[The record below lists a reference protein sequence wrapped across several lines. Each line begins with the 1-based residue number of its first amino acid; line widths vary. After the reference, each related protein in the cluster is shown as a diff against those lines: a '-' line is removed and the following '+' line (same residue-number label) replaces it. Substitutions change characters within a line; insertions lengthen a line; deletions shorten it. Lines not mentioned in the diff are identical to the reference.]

1 VRPVLYLSSN
11 VKISGGEG
19 TSQKPYQLSIS
30 WVTWASLQGKIL
42 RRAVENK
49 NYN

>member
-1 VRPVLYLSSN
+1 M
-11 VKISGGEG
+11 
-19 TSQKPYQLSIS
+19 LSIS

-49 NYN
+49 IHNFKIKS